1 MKFEFLVLTKK
12 EKVKDFYVKSILW
25 LYHMHLSTVSYWGYN
40 KIFNTY

>member
-12 EKVKDFYVKSILW
+12 EKVNFYVKSIFD

-40 KIFNTY
+40 KIFNT

>member
-12 EKVKDFYVKSILW
+12 EKLKDFYVKSILW

-40 KIFNTY
+40 KIFNT